1 VPAANS
7 DCWFSNALGEFAMKP
22 ILLMALILCC
32 GSLFANEPAARGED
46 GTTDAEK
53 KLHCERKKSLGSNK
67 VERVCMTE
75 SERIAAQ
82 DAAQAD
88 LQRLGRCSGN
98 DVVCRG
104 DLPRTN

>member
-1 VPAANS
+1 MR
-7 DCWFSNALGEFAMKP
+7 L
-22 ILLMALILCC
+22 ILLTSLVLSC
-32 GSLFANEPAARGED
+32 GSLFAHEPAAGGED
-46 GTTDAEK
+46 GATATEK
-53 KLHCERKKSLGSNK
+53 KLHCERVKSLGSNR

-75 SERIAAQ
+75 SERLAAQ

-104 DLPRTN
+104 DLARTN